1 MQARKTLLFRH
12 DIPWVKC
19 SENEEFDLSMVS
31 CDGAEVGELVGGFL
45 LNKLSHVIDKRF
57 VGLYRD
63 DVLAVLRNYSSLAS
77 ERKRKEIIKVFKDYM
92 VS

>member
-31 CDGAEVGELVGGFL
+31 YDGAEVGELVGGFL

-63 DVLAVLRNYSSLAS
+63 DALAVLRNYSSLAS
-77 ERKRKEIIKVFKDYM
+77 ERKRKEIIKVFKDCM
-92 VS
+92 VF